1 MPKIVRF
8 FQISPYL
15 VALKKDFSFC
25 IFRDFDVCFCG
36 MCEISYNKPILNT
49 NDYFNKDNQ

>member
-8 FQISPYL
+8 FQINPL
-15 VALKKDFSFC
+15 HWLLKKIFAFVFFRVFSVWFGW
-25 IFRDFDVCFCG
+25 I
-36 MCEISYNKPILNT
+36 CEISYNKPILNT

>member
-8 FQISPYL
+8 FQINPL
-15 VALKKDFSFC
+15 HWLLKKIFAFVFFRVFSVRSC
-25 IFRDFDVCFCG
+25 VS
-36 MCEISYNKPILNT
+36 CEISYNKPILNT